1 MADGVVAGTVTLNE
15 QFEIDAGKPLPEFD
29 SPGGQAFSARSTR
42 GGSGRQFALMC
53 KPGASSRR
61 DALEGLK
68 NFGPTA
74 MLRLLD
80 HGIVNWPDRHRR
92 LALMFDRPGG
102 PRVMNALEEP
112 IRAWDV
118 EEVIGRL
125 VKPLLPVLRELANRN
140 VTHRAIRPTN
150 MFLQGPQGGPVLL
163 GECISHPAGFDQA
176 AFLEP
181 IESAMCNP
189 AGRGDGTIADD
200 LYALGASML
209 VLLLG
214 RNPVS
219 GMSPQSLV
227 SAKINQ
233 GSYSVLVGSY
243 RLSAEAMEPLRGLLS
258 DDLRERWTLKELDF
272 WLGGRR
278 LTPKQSKLPPRAT
291 RPLHFGGEDHFNVRS
306 LANALARDWRQ
317 AAAVIRSTNFEN
329 WLRRTLSAE
338 ELLGHLIKAIGP
350 LGTGQDNER
359 MVARASIVLDPT
371 APMRYRD
378 VSATLLGLGPL
389 MAMNV
394 NNQQV
399 RQATSELL
407 SQRLPGMWLAT
418 QPAVPSDIMK
428 ISGVFEKLSSFVE
441 NHIPGFGFERCLYEL
456 NPYLPCRSPILEPY
470 YVLDIKQILP
480 ALEEAAATGD
490 HQRNPVDRHTAA
502 FLAARSRTIT
512 ENWLRPLGHPEGSS
526 EHLVGVVRLLA
537 MLQQSEHK
545 APLPEVSRWLAE
557 LLDPAISRYHNLKTQ
572 KRLRTEVE
580 KAVSS
585 GNIIELLKLFD
596 DPTALE
602 KDRKGFEQAK
612 VHYARTATHIRSL
625 DGETSTRDQMAQSMG
640 EQIAAVTAG
649 MASAAASLGIVM
661 YYVF

>member
-1 MADGVVAGTVTLNE
+1 MADGAASGTVTLNE
-15 QFEIDAGKPLPEFD
+15 QFEIEAGKPLPELD
-29 SPGGQAFSARSTR
+29 SPGGQAFSARSLR
-42 GGSGRQFALMC
+42 GGTTRHFALLC

-61 DALEGLK
+61 DMLEALK
-68 NFGPTA
+68 NFGPPA
-74 MLRLLD
+74 MVRLID
-80 HGIVNWPDRHRR
+80 HGVVRWPDRHNR
-92 LALMFDRPGG
+92 LALVFDRPGG

-112 IRAWDV
+112 IRPWDV
-118 EEVIGRL
+118 EEVTNRL
-125 VKPLLPVLRELANRN
+125 LKPALPVLRELSNRN
-140 VTHRAIRPTN
+140 VTHRAVRPTN
-150 MFLQGPQGGPVLL
+150 LFLQNPQGGAVML

-189 AGRGDGTIADD
+189 AGRGDGTTADD
-200 LYALGASML
+200 LYALGATML

-214 RNPVS
+214 RNPVT
-219 GMSPQSLV
+219 GMPPQALL

-233 GSYSVLVGSY
+233 GSYAALVGSY
-243 RLSAEAMEPLRGLLS
+243 RVSMEAMEPLRGLLS
-258 DDLRERWTLKELDF
+258 DDLRERWTLKDLDF
-272 WLGGRR
+272 WLAGRR
-278 LTPKQSKLPPRAT
+278 LTPKQSKLPPRAS
-291 RPLHFGGEDHFNVRS
+291 RPLHFAGEDHFNVRS
-306 LANALARDWRQ
+306 LAYALSRDWRQ
-317 AAAVIRSTNFEN
+317 AASVIRSTNFEN

-338 ELLGHLIKAIGP
+338 ELLDHLVKAIGP
-350 LGTGQDNER
+350 LGSGQDNER
-359 MVARASIVLDPT
+359 MVARACIVLDPT

-394 NNQQV
+394 NNQGV

-407 SQRLPGMWLAT
+407 AQRLPGMWLAT

-428 ISGVFEKLSSFVE
+428 ISGVFEKLSSWVE
-441 NHIPGFGFERCLYEL
+441 NFVPGFGFERCLYEL

-480 ALEEAAATGD
+480 ALEEAAASGD
-490 HQRNPVDRHTAA
+490 HQRSPVDRHCAA

-512 ENWLRPLGHPEGSS
+512 ENWLRPLGHPEGST

-545 APLPEVSRWLAE
+545 APLPEVSRWLAA
-557 LLDPAISRYHNLKTQ
+557 LLEPAIAAYHNLKTQ
-572 KRLRTEVE
+572 KRLRNDVD

-596 DPTALE
+596 DPTALD

-612 VHYARTATHIRSL
+612 VHYARTAAQIRSL

-640 EQIAAVTAG
+640 EQIAAVSAG

-661 YYVF
+661 YYLL

>member
-1 MADGVVAGTVTLNE
+1 MADGAVAGTVTLNE
-15 QFEIDAGKPLPEFD
+15 QFEIDAGKPLPELD
-29 SPGGQAFSARSTR
+29 SPGGQAFAARSIR
-42 GGSGRQFALMC
+42 GGSGRHFALLC
-53 KPGASSRR
+53 KPSASSRR
-61 DALEGLK
+61 DTLEALK
-68 NFGPTA
+68 NFGPSS
-74 MLRLLD
+74 MIRLVD
-80 HGIVNWPDRHRR
+80 HGVVRWPDRHHR
-92 LALMFDRPGG
+92 LTLVFDRPAG

-118 EEVIGRL
+118 EEVTTRL
-125 VKPLLPVLRELANRN
+125 LQPVLPVLRELSNRN

-150 MFLQGPQGGPVLL
+150 MFLQNPQGGPIML
-163 GECISHPAGFDQA
+163 GECLSHPPAFDQA

-189 AGRGDGTIADD
+189 AGRGDGTVADD
-200 LYALGASML
+200 LYSLGAAML

-214 RNPVS
+214 RNPVA
-219 GMSPQSLV
+219 GMNPHALI

-233 GSYSVLVGSY
+233 GSYGALVGSY
-243 RLSAEAMEPLRGLLS
+243 RLSLEAMEPLRGLLS
-258 DDLRERWTLKELDF
+258 DDLRERWTLKDLDF
-272 WLGGRR
+272 WLAGRR

-317 AAAVIRSTNFEN
+317 AATVIRSTNFEN

-338 ELLGHLIKAIGP
+338 ELLDHLVKAIGP
-350 LGTGQDNER
+350 TGTGQDNER
-359 MVARASIVLDPT
+359 MVARACIVLDPT

-399 RQATSELL
+399 RQATSEMLA
-407 SQRLPGMWLAT
+407 QRLPGMWLAT
-418 QPAVPSDIMK
+418 QPAVPADTMK
-428 ISGVFEKLSSFVE
+428 ISGVFEKLSSYVE
-441 NHIPGFGFERCLYEL
+441 NFIPGFGFERCLYEL
-456 NPYLPCRSPILEPY
+456 NPYLPCRSPILESY
-470 YVLDIKQILP
+470 YVLEIKQILP
-480 ALEEAAATGD
+480 ALEEAAAAGD
-490 HQRNPVDRHTAA
+490 HQRSPVDRHTAA
-502 FLAARSRTIT
+502 FLAARSRTVT
-512 ENWLRPLGHPEGSS
+512 ENWLRPLGHAEGTT

-545 APLPEVSRWLAE
+545 APLPELSRWLAA
-557 LLDPAISRYHNLKTQ
+557 LLEPAIAGYHNLKTQ
-572 KRLRTEVE
+572 KRLRADVE

-596 DPTALE
+596 DPSALE
-602 KDRKGFEQAK
+602 RDRKGFEQAK
-612 VHYARTATHIRSL
+612 VSYARTATQIRSL

-649 MASAAASLGIVM
+649 TASAAGSLVIVM
-661 YYVF
+661 YYLL